1 MALQLFSR
9 LFTFIL
15 NQALFRL
22 ASPSA
27 FGAAAIQFELILST
41 ILFLSR
47 EGVRN
52 ALLRVN
58 KDSSDTMRKRMNLA
72 FLPIVLG
79 APLAL
84 GTSFLYARFSSQE
97 MKAQPHFYMAISLYA
112 LAAFTELLSEPMH
125 NTAMSRLLTGVR
137 VRAEGFSITIKSVV
151 TFLVLLLDAR
161 SGRGNLALLAF
172 AIGQLAYA
180 TTLFLAYIS
189 HFGTE
194 CLWPKIDQRDDLLD
208 GNLLKLALTMMS
220 QSVIKHFLTEGDKM
234 VLSWYS
240 PLRDQGGYAIAVN
253 YGSLIA
259 RIVFQPIEETLR
271 MFFSK
276 TISVTND
283 KGRIKAEALK
293 QSSVTLLSLLTIQT
307 SFSLIFVIFA
317 TAYLPIL
324 LPILLP
330 PQYLATSAP
339 TVLAA
344 WVWYIPVLAFNG
356 GLEAFLSSVAT
367 PADLNKQ
374 SRWMIGF
381 SVVYISTAIFLY
393 SLDIGDASLVYANVI
408 NLSARIIYCLAFVV
422 QFFAKSSPP
431 QSFRWTQAIPSWK
444 LLAVFGLSA
453 TLIRISENFLGVIQI
468 VEREGRFALF
478 KTPILTHVALG
489 ATLTIVCILA
499 WWVSVGRFLSLP
511 GRDKIE

>member
-1 MALQLFSR
+1 MASTTEDPLPDSSLSSISSLMALQLFSR

-58 KDSSDTMRKRMNLA
+58 KDSSNTMRQRMNLT
-72 FLPIVLG
+72 FLPIMLG
-79 APLAL
+79 VPLAL

-97 MKAQPHFYMAISLYA
+97 MKAQPHFNMAISLYA

-125 NTAMSRLLTGVR
+125 NIAMSRLLTGIR
-137 VRAEGFSITIKSVV
+137 VRAEGLSITSKSLV

-161 SGRGNLALLAF
+161 SGQGNLALLAF

-189 HFGTE
+189 YFGTDMFWSPSQHY
-194 CLWPKIDQRDDLLD
+194 LPIDDGRRDDLLD

-271 MFFSK
+271 VFFSK
-276 TISVTND
+276 TISVTDN
-283 KGRIKAEALK
+283 KGKTKDEALK
-293 QSSVTLLSLLTIQT
+293 QASVTLLSLLTIQT
-307 SFSLIFVIFA
+307 SFSLVFVIFA

-344 WVWYIPVLAFNG
+344 WIWYIPVLAFNG

-408 NLSARIIYCLAFVV
+408 NLSARILYCLAFVM

-431 QSFRWTQAIPSWK
+431 QTFQSDSDSGTRRTIRFVQYTHPDTRRTWCHSSDR
-444 LLAVFGLSA
+444 VYSGVVGLRRTFPIA
-453 TLIRISENFLGVIQI
+453 TR
-468 VEREGRFALF
+468 
-478 KTPILTHVALG
+478 T
-489 ATLTIVCILA
+489 
-499 WWVSVGRFLSLP
+499 
-511 GRDKIE
+511 